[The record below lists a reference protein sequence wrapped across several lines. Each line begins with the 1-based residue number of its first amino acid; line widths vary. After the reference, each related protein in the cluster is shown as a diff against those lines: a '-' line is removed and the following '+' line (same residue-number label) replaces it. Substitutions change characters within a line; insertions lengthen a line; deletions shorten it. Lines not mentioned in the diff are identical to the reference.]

1 MIRRFLARQFAR
13 PSGPAAALIG
23 RWLDRIAG
31 PSNRLALAEMR
42 IGPGDDVL
50 EIGFGGGALLGH
62 LLNATRGTVFG
73 VDLSP
78 EMVERARR
86 RFRGPPNLRLHCASV
101 ESLPLET
108 ASVDKAVS
116 VASLY
121 FWPDP
126 AAALADMARVLRP
139 GGTLSLVFEPPEEL
153 AKWPGSRFGFRAYDA
168 AELEGLMTHAGFGA
182 FRVAEGRGRKPDRF
196 LCLTGTLCA
205 SEAAS

>member
-50 EIGFGGGALLGH
+50 EIGFGGGALLGR
-62 LLNATRGTVFG
+62 LLNATRGTVTG
-73 VDLSP
+73 VDASRA
-78 EMVERARR
+78 MVERARR
-86 RFRGPPNLRLHCASV
+86 DFGGAPNLRLHCASV

-126 AAALADMARVLRP
+126 AASLAELARVIRP
-139 GGTLSLVFEPPEEL
+139 GGTLSFVFEPPEEL

-168 AELEGLMTHAGFGA
+168 AELERLMTRAGFGS
-182 FRVAEGRGRKPDRF
+182 FRIAEGMGRKPDRF
-196 LCLTGTLCA
+196 LCLTGTLGA

>member
-1 MIRRFLARQFAR
+1 MIRRFLARQFAQ
-13 PSGPAAALIG
+13 PHGLAAPLIG

-42 IGPGDDVL
+42 IGPEDDLL
-50 EIGFGGGALLGH
+50 EIGFGGGALLGR
-62 LLNATRGTVFG
+62 LLAATHGIVVG

-86 RFRGPPNLRLHCASV
+86 RFREARNLRLHCARV
-101 ESLPLET
+101 ESLPLDS
-108 ASVDKAVS
+108 ASIDKAVS

-121 FWPDP
+121 FWPDA
-126 AAALADMARVLRP
+126 AAALSELARVLRP
-139 GGTLSLVFEPPEEL
+139 GGTLSLLFEPPEEL
-153 AKWPGSRFGFRAYDA
+153 TKWPGSRFGFRAYDA
-168 AELEGLMTHAGFGA
+168 AELERLMTHAGFGA

-196 LCLTGTLCA
+196 LCLTGTLGA

>member
-13 PSGPAAALIG
+13 PTGPAAPLIG

-42 IGPGDDVL
+42 IGPTDDLL
-50 EIGFGGGALLGH
+50 EIGFGGGALLER
-62 LLNATRGTVFG
+62 LLASTRGTVVG

-78 EMVERARR
+78 KMIARARR
-86 RFRGPPNLRLHCASV
+86 RFRQAPNLGLHCGSV
-101 ESLPLET
+101 ERLPL
-108 ASVDKAVS
+108 ASASIDKAVS

-126 AAALADMARVLRP
+126 AAALAEVARVLRP

-168 AELEGLMTHAGFGA
+168 AELERLMTDAGFA
-182 FRVAEGRGRKPDRF
+182 SFRIAEGRGRKPDRF
-196 LCLTGTLCA
+196 LCLTGTRGA

>member
-13 PSGPAAALIG
+13 PSGVAAPLIG
-23 RWLDRIAG
+23 GWLDRIAG

-42 IGPGDDVL
+42 IGPADHVL

-62 LLNATRGTVFG
+62 LLNATRGTVTG
-73 VDLSP
+73 VDASP
-78 EMVERARR
+78 AMVEGARK
-86 RFRGPPNLRLHCASV
+86 RFSKAPNLRLHCANV

-108 ASVDKAVS
+108 ASIDKAVS

-126 AAALADMARVLRP
+126 AAALAEVARVLRP

-168 AELEGLMTHAGFGA
+168 AELERLMTQAGFGS

-196 LCLTGTLCA
+196 LCLTGTLGA